1 MNEFKYTSRP
11 FVNRVNLETLG
22 KSFDTLEQGHKE
34 AVKTASDLKTSIYNL
49 PMDNSES
56 GFKDELIA
64 EIQKTIDDNTIY
76 GNSYAALDDIITK
89 ASDIS
94 TDGRVTGRIKS
105 NAAKKEFD
113 AKLDKMNI
121 TEDMKAMYKEL
132 NPYSY
137 TDGEF
142 DENNNRFK
150 EGKIWTPNDTPVDTI
165 PISTIQQLALQ
176 IASKKEGG
184 GNTLY
189 FMDENGDYTT
199 DARKS
204 IDGQIYKS
212 VDTRYTILSKEKI
225 AEAYRIAIDSIPG
238 AKESLKQDYKLDTWK
253 YDKAVTEEDPA
264 PVIKGMTDKNGYKFT
279 SYEDWLNAKITDFA
293 KIAEVHNV
301 DSKTTYHNVSS
312 TGRGGR
318 GGRGGG
324 IRGISTPENG
334 GLGEVPYT
342 PSAWVREEYDP
353 YGEYNQYRSSSID
366 TIRNY
371 FKKYYPKADISTA
384 DDQQVIDFMKKY
396 YDPNKP
402 AEANVKKIFGAE
414 ALRDKKLAS
423 QLGDVLN
430 TYYNADVTI
439 NNIRSK
445 MSDEDK
451 ALLDFSEE
459 ARTGNYTNKN
469 KYGKQIIG
477 YLNKITKPV
486 EYEIGADVMKDLL
499 KQYGFENPNEFATLG
514 FKVSLDR
521 DNYKLII
528 PTNVKNQI
536 PKFQSYIDKAD
547 DAAGGNVLTGLK
559 HMFGKVSSSN
569 YRSNLYN
576 VYNDSYSDTRG
587 YGNRYYRDS
596 DINPGNFYQ
605 SYLEK
610 ANNVKDKAGIRT
622 LPRTI
627 EAMPYGSAESLY
639 IATSSAYADRTT
651 NEKLS
656 LQKEADKKLVDS
668 FRTADLKTAMI
679 FGEDDGFYNPVSNNK
694 KIQKEINEAANQGW
708 LNINLAQTP
717 NIGNGYTYFLSY
729 KTSESSS
736 YKTVMV
742 RGTTIE
748 PNGYYNPQSD
758 PAWRVKNDMQV
769 QNGTGM
775 PIHNLGVQFGSLGDT
790 RIHTD
795 VHNQKYIDLGDK
807 NVVLSEQDAV
817 SLSIAYN
824 ELGRIKNEL
833 YFYSNNKSALSRYD
847 KAVKALTTAI
857 ADITKE
863 DVDDVSAKVETY
875 LTEY

>member
-11 FVNRVNLETLG
+11 YVSRVNLETLG

-105 NAAKKEFD
+105 YAAKKEFD
-113 AKLDKMNI
+113 NRLDKMNI
-121 TEDMKAMYKEL
+121 TEDMKTMYKEL
-132 NPYSY
+132 NPYEY

-142 DENNNRFK
+142 NEMTNKYK
-150 EGKIWTPNDTPVDTI
+150 EGKIWEAKDTPVDTV

-189 FMDENGDYTT
+189 FMDENGNYTT
-199 DARKS
+199 DAKKS

-264 PVIKGMTDKNGYKFT
+264 PVIKGITDKNGYKL
-279 SYEDWLNAKITDFA
+279 SYDNWLNAKITDFA

-312 TGRGGR
+312 IGRGGQ
-318 GGRGGG
+318 GGRGSG

-342 PSAWVREEYDP
+342 PSAWTIEEYDP

-371 FKKYYPKADISTA
+371 FKKYYPKASISTA

-396 YDPNKP
+396 YDPNKTS
-402 AEANVKKIFGAE
+402 EANVKKIFGAE
-414 ALRDKKLAS
+414 ALRDKKLAA
-423 QLGDVLN
+423 QLGDVLD
-430 TYYNADVTI
+430 TYHNADVTI
-439 NNIRSK
+439 NNIRGK
-445 MSDEDK
+445 MSNEDRE
-451 ALLDFSEE
+451 LLDFSEQ

-469 KYGKQIIG
+469 KYGKQIIS

-486 EYEIGADVMKDLL
+486 EYEIGADVMKDLI
-499 KQYGFENPNEFATLG
+499 KQYGFRNEKDFTSLG
-514 FKVSLDR
+514 FKVSLDG
-521 DNYKLII
+521 DNFKVTI
-528 PTNVKNQI
+528 PTKFKNQI
-536 PKFQSYIDKAD
+536 PKFQSCIDKAD
-547 DAAGGNVLTGLK
+547 DAAGGNIWTGFK
-559 HMFGKVSSSN
+559 HKLGIVSGAN
-569 YRSNLYN
+569 YRIIGEDNLGKFVPAGVENRNAYKT
-576 VYNDSYSDTRG
+576 VYDSLG
-587 YGNRYYRDS
+587 YLYDS
-596 DINPGNFYQ
+596 IT
-605 SYLEK
+605 EK
-610 ANNVKDKAGIRT
+610 SNNVKDKAGIRT

-627 EAMPYGSAESLY
+627 ESMPYGSAESLY
-639 IATSSAYADRTT
+639 IATSSAYADRST

-656 LQKEADKKLVDS
+656 LQKEADKKLVES
-668 FRTADLKTAMI
+668 FRNADLKAAMI
-679 FGEDDGFYNPVSNNK
+679 FAEDDGVYNPVSNNK

-729 KTSESSS
+729 KTSENSD
-736 YKTVMV
+736 YKTVIV
-742 RGTTIE
+742 KGSTIE

-863 DVDDVSAKVETY
+863 DIDDVSAKIETY